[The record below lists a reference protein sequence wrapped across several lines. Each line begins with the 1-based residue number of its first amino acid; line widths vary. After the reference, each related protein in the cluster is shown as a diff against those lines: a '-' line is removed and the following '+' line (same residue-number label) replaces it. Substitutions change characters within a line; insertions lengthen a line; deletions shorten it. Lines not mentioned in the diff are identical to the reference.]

1 MDKLEVNIPPI
12 VLILISI
19 LFSFFGLELP
29 QFILNMIDPSPIL
42 L

>member
-19 LFSFFGLELP
+19 LSFFGVELP
-29 QFILNMIDPSPIL
+29 QFILNIIDPSPVL